1 MEDKV
6 LGSEVGR
13 HPAKMDA
20 AAMSERWKAVIRLS
34 PMKVAAGFPASL

>member
-6 LGSEVGR
+6 PDSGVGR

-20 AAMSERWKAVIRLS
+20 VAMSECWKGVIRLS
-34 PMKVAAGFPASL
+34 QMQAVAGFPASL